1 MAIRL
6 RHLSLQ
12 QVAQATLLGH
22 CSREDAKQ
30 SSAVLNE
37 VFGLQAIDAE
47 DPAMGVNL
55 F

>member
-6 RHLSLQ
+6 RHQSLQ
-12 QVAQATLLGH
+12 QVAMATLLGH
-22 CSREDAKQ
+22 CSREDSKQ
-30 SSAVLNE
+30 AAAVLNE
-37 VFGLQAIDAE
+37 VFGLQAIEAD